1 MDALL
6 VFCTCPDDA
15 TAERIAHELV
25 ARRLAACVSRAP
37 VRSVYRWNEGIETAA
52 EIQLVVKTTR
62 AAWPAL
68 ERALRELHPYELP
81 EILAVEAAAGLTGY
95 LDWIGASVP
104 DPALRDA

>member
-6 VFCTCPDDA
+6 VFSTCPDDA
-15 TAERIAHELV
+15 CAERIAQALV
-25 ARRLAACVSRAP
+25 SRRLAACVSRSP
-37 VRSVYRWNEGIETAA
+37 VRSVYRWNDGIERAD
-52 EIQLVVKTTR
+52 EVQLVVKTTR

-81 EILAVEAAAGLTGY
+81 EILAVEAAAGLAGY

-104 DPALRDA
+104 DPAEDA

>member
-15 TAERIAHELV
+15 TAERLARELV
-25 ARRLAACVSRAP
+25 QQRLAACVSRGP
-37 VRSVYRWNEGIETAA
+37 VQSVYRWEGAVESAA
-52 EIQLVVKTTR
+52 EVQLVCKTTR

-68 ERALRELHPYELP
+68 ERALRALHPYELP
-81 EILAVEAAAGLTGY
+81 EILAVEAAAGLAGY

-104 DPALRDA
+104 DPGPA